1 MNIVVLV
8 GRLTA
13 DPELKTTAQGTS
25 FCRFSVAVDRDFVRA
40 GEERQ
45 ADFINIVA
53 WRSNAE
59 FISKYFTKG
68 KLIGIQGSIQTGKYT
83 DRDGNTR
90 NSFDVVVNRASFIG
104 SKSESGGAASDNTFD
119 VSHVNNNTASD
130 VPVSDVQDF
139 TEVPLDDSN
148 LPF

>member
-1 MNIVVLV
+1 MINNVVLI

-25 FCRFSVAVDRDFVRA
+25 FCRFSIAVDREFTRQ

-45 ADFINIVA
+45 TDFINIVA
-53 WRSNAE
+53 WRQNAD
-59 FISKYFTKG
+59 FISKYFNKG
-68 KLIGIQGSIQTGKYT
+68 KLIGIQGSIQTGRYT

-104 SKSESGGAASDNTFD
+104 PKGDSNNAPVENTFD
-119 VSHVNNNTASD
+119 VSN
-130 VPVSDVQDF
+130 VSDF
-139 TEVPLDDSN
+139 SKVPEDDSE

>member
-1 MNIVVLV
+1 MINSVVLI

-25 FCRFSVAVDRDFVRA
+25 FCRFSIAVDREFTRQ

-45 ADFINIVA
+45 TDFINIVA
-53 WRSNAE
+53 WRQNAD
-59 FISKYFTKG
+59 FISKYFNKG
-68 KLIGIQGSIQTGKYT
+68 KLIGIQGSIQTGRYT

-104 SKSESGGAASDNTFD
+104 PKGDSSNAPVENTFD
-119 VSHVNNNTASD
+119 VSN
-130 VPVSDVQDF
+130 VSDF
-139 TEVPLDDSN
+139 SRVPEDDSE

>member
-1 MNIVVLV
+1 MINNVVLI

-25 FCRFSVAVDRDFVRA
+25 FCRFSIAVDREFTRQ

-45 ADFINIVA
+45 TDFINIVA
-53 WRSNAE
+53 WRQNAD
-59 FISKYFTKG
+59 FISKYFNKG
-68 KLIGIQGSIQTGKYT
+68 KLIGIQGSIQTGRYT

-104 SKSESGGAASDNTFD
+104 PKGDSNNTPVENTFD
-119 VSHVNNNTASD
+119 VSN
-130 VPVSDVQDF
+130 VSDF
-139 TEVPLDDSN
+139 SKVPEDDSE